1 MCRHEYVVEGQ
12 PASQRLAPLDFLR
25 AWARSMLQLTQLRTR
40 VRLAADGHALLQGV
54 SPRQLKRLLRQ
65 TLELVILCAVC
76 GRVQWRAAAR
86 TRL

>member
-1 MCRHEYVVEGQ
+1 
-12 PASQRLAPLDFLR
+12 
-25 AWARSMLQLTQLRTR
+25 MLKEQLTKQPSPQDKAAASSLEE
-40 VRLAADGHALLQGV
+40 RLAADGHALLQGV